1 MVWPVDILC
10 QQPKVSAAGRP
21 LGRVVATFLIA
32 SKLEIAM
39 DKYFRILIIM
49 EYLKGERCY

>member
-1 MVWPVDILC
+1 MAWPVDILC

-32 SKLEIAM
+32 SQLEIAM